1 MASDTLVSM
10 FSGQF
15 YAIISAVLFGISPA
29 LSKLVIGTM
38 SPALLAGLLYLGS
51 GIGLQFLLALQHKN
65 LLQEL
70 RQLSRRHRL
79 KLAGAIIFGGILA
92 PLCLAYGIKY
102 GTASEVSLLLNLET
116 VATTVIAWL
125 LFKEHVGSHVWAGK
139 ALILFGAAIIT
150 LRTGETFAFSI
161 PGLLVI
167 LACFLWGM
175 DNNLTRDVEELS
187 APVLACVKGLAAG
200 VFNTLL
206 ALTLFPTGASVFQTT
221 GCLTIGAMSYGLSL
235 VLFIEALRRIG
246 SARTSTLFAIGPYAG
261 TILSVFLLGE
271 HPPPSFWLAALIM
284 LAGTGFLYREFHAHV
299 HNHLELSHRHAHVH
313 DEHHRHV
320 HEGLS
325 VGEEPHDHFH
335 THELL
340 THYHVHWPDI
350 HHRHIH

>member
-1 MASDTLVSM
+1 M

-29 LSKLVIGTM
+29 LCKLAIGNM
-38 SPALLAGLLYLGS
+38 PPALLAGLLYLGS
-51 GIGLQFLLALQHKN
+51 GIGLQVLLFSRNKN

-70 RQLSRRHRL
+70 RQLSRQHRL
-79 KLAGAIIFGGILA
+79 KLVGAIIFGGILA

-125 LFKEHVGSHVWAGK
+125 LFKEHVGLHVWAGK

-175 DNNLTRDVEELS
+175 DNNLTRDIEELS
-187 APVLACVKGLAAG
+187 ATVLACAKGLGAG

-206 ALTLFPTGASVFQTT
+206 ALALFPAQATAFQAS
-221 GCLTIGAMSYGLSL
+221 GCLLIGAMSYGMSL

-261 TILSVFLLGE
+261 TFLSVFLLGE
-271 HPPPSFWLAALIM
+271 RPPPAFWLAALVM
-284 LAGTGFLYREFHAHV
+284 LAGTVFLYREFHAHV
-299 HNHLELSHRHAHVH
+299 HNHGEFSHRHAHVH
-313 DEHHRHV
+313 DEHHRHG
-320 HEGLS
+320 HEGLP

-335 THELL
+335 THERLI
-340 THYHVHWPDI
+340 HYHVHWPDI
-350 HHRHIH
+350 HHRHVH